1 MKSYLALAA
10 TLLAASLPAQ
20 ATYVDAVAGGN
31 TTLADGSPFTPVIG
45 SPVGTDNQ
53 WTERTFANGGT
64 IFETNGQAG
73 GGEDGP
79 MLKTTVSGLI
89 PGIGY
94 VIYGY
99 FWSSSD
105 NGAVWRGRA
114 LVSNTQPSPEI
125 PGYNTRHFSTSSF
138 APMRPLADDS
148 PLGTSGYG
156 SLQLTRDA
164 NGFESSGHFTNQ
176 VLLQEGNRWLYQAF
190 LGVHTANGNGEIDV
204 YIDDL
209 ANTSNANRTWYDG
222 VGYELAPF
230 NFGLGCGSPAA
241 PRDRLHRRARHQ
253 RRLRADADG
262 RQRQRRCLAAD
273 RHEQHA
279 LERSSAALR
288 PRADRLPERMLAQ
301 RVDRSLG
308 PGADGRD
315 RQRHDPAAAGRRLR
329 RDPLLAVDRD
339 RPGCVLRSERR
350 TPDQR
355 PPLIEGRSTGPT
367 RAGTGALRTPR
378 CTRR

>member
-241 PRDRLHRRARHQ
+241 PEIGYTGVPVINDDFALTLTGANANAAAS
-253 RRLRADADG
+253 LLIGTSNTLWNGAPLPFDLGPIGFPSGCSLNVSIEASVPALTDATGNATIPLPLVGDF
-262 RQRQRRCLAAD
+262 AATLYW
-273 RHEQHA
+273 QWI
-279 LERSSAALR
+279 
-288 PRADRLPERMLAQ
+288 
-301 RVDRSLG
+301 VIG
-308 PGADGRD
+308 PGASFEVSDG
-315 RQRHDPAAAGRRLR
+315 
-329 RDPLLAVDRD
+329 LLTSVHR
-339 RPGCVLRSERR
+339 
-350 TPDQR
+350 
-355 PPLIEGRSTGPT
+355 
-367 RAGTGALRTPR
+367 
-378 CTRR
+378 